1 MADSGGRSA
10 MRKPLKALDFAP
22 ANITH
27 AITPVSSPA
36 QRILDEY
43 RRQDRVHAG
52 SLIISVLGDAVVPR
66 GGRVWLGSL
75 IRLLEPLGLNE
86 RLVRTAVFRLVR
98 DEWLTSARSGRRTD
112 YLLTPSGEQ
121 RIDEASRLIYAAAM
135 PQWDRR
141 WRLIVTVGEL
151 SARDR
156 ERLRK
161 ALVWHGF
168 GALNSDCFVHP
179 GVDLIGV
186 FDALVAEGLGG
197 LVDQLKPLIAADAAL
212 GMAASDAEMVR
223 SAWDL
228 EQLAE
233 MYRDFVARYRPVL
246 GQLRDGGFDTADETA
261 FLLRVLL
268 IHDYRRL
275 LLRDPSLPGVLLPA
289 DWPGQSAR
297 LLCSELYRRLL
308 APSERH
314 LDACFQLADG
324 AVPEASALLHERFR
338 DSDLLALPA

>member
-1 MADSGGRSA
+1 

-161 ALVWHGF
+161 ALAWHGF

-179 GVDLIGV
+179 GVDLIAV
-186 FDALVAEGLGG
+186 FDALVAEGLGE
-197 LVDQLKPLIAADAAL
+197 LVDRLKPLIAADAAL
-212 GMAASDAEMVR
+212 RTAEARIGSLESQVDSATAALDGVRQEALVGARTVLDVLDAEQELFAAEVELTRARREAVMAGYRMLAARGELSVAGLGLEVEPYDPEGHYREVR
-223 SAWDL
+223 DKW
-228 EQLAE
+228 
-233 MYRDFVARYRPVL
+233 YGL
-246 GQLRDGGFDTADETA
+246 GEDR
-261 FLLRVLL
+261 
-268 IHDYRRL
+268 
-275 LLRDPSLPGVLLPA
+275 
-289 DWPGQSAR
+289 
-297 LLCSELYRRLL
+297 SE
-308 APSERH
+308 
-314 LDACFQLADG
+314 
-324 AVPEASALLHERFR
+324 
-338 DSDLLALPA
+338 

>member
-1 MADSGGRSA
+1 M
-10 MRKPLKALDFAP
+10 
-22 ANITH
+22 
-27 AITPVSSPA
+27 SSPA

-161 ALVWHGF
+161 ALAWHGF

-212 GMAASDAEMVR
+212 GMAASDAAMVR

-228 EQLAE
+228 EQLAGL
-233 MYRDFVARYRPVL
+233 YRDFVARYRPVL
-246 GQLRDGGFDTADETA
+246 GQLRDGAFETTDETA

-268 IHDYRRL
+268 VHDYRRL